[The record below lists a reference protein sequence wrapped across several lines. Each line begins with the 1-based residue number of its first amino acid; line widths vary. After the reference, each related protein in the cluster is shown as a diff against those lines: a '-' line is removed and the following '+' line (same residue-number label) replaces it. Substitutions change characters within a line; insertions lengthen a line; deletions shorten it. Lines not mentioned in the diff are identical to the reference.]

1 MAAECRAEDKAHL
14 IAEQIDHARLAQIRP
29 LQKAYQA
36 EKIGGY

>member
-1 MAAECRAEDKAHL
+1 
-14 IAEQIDHARLAQIRP
+14 LAQIRP